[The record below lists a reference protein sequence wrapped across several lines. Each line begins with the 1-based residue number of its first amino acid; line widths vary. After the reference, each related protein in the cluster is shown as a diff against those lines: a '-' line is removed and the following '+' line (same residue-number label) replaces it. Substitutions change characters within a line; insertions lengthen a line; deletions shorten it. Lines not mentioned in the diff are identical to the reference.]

1 MTSGH
6 LRAELRG
13 RAGWLTL
20 TRPDRLNALTLPMV
34 RAMTAALRGWG
45 ADPAVGLVV
54 IEGKGGRAFCAGG
67 DVRAVC
73 RLRDAGLDPET
84 RAFFLEE
91 YRLNL
96 AIHRFPH
103 PYVALMDGIAMG
115 GGVGIS
121 VHGSHRVATEATRI
135 AMPETG
141 IGFFP
146 DVGASYLLSRLPGAF
161 GPFLGLTGTA
171 VGPGDALALGL
182 ATHFVPRG
190 RLPALREALA
200 GAGSWAE
207 VNRALEGL
215 SGPAGPAPL
224 WQRRAEIERA
234 FGQERVEDVLEKLA
248 DMAREGSDW
257 ARRTR
262 DELLAK
268 SPTSLKVT
276 WEALRR
282 GRNLD
287 LASCLAMEYRLVCRF
302 LAARDFCE
310 GVRAVLEDRD
320 GRPRW
325 DPPDL
330 SRVSDEAVAAYFA
343 PLPPGEE
350 WSPGP

>member
-1 MTSGH
+1 MTAEH
-6 LRAELRG
+6 LRAERRG

-20 TRPDRLNALTLPMV
+20 SRPDRLNALTLPMV
-34 RAMTAALRGWG
+34 RAMTAALRGWE

-54 IEGKGGRAFCAGG
+54 TEGEGGRAFCAGG

-73 RLRDAGLDPET
+73 RLREAGLAPET

-96 AIHRFPH
+96 AIHRFPK
-103 PYVALMDGIAMG
+103 PYLALMDGVTMG

-121 VHGSHRVATEATRI
+121 VHGFHRVATEATRI

-146 DVGASYLLSRLPGAF
+146 DVGASYLLPRLPAAF
-161 GPFLGLTGTA
+161 GPFLGLTGAA

-182 ATHFVPRG
+182 ATHFVPRD
-190 RLPALREALA
+190 RLPRLREALA
-200 GAGSWAE
+200 HAGTRAE
-207 VNRALEGL
+207 VGQALEGL

-224 WQRRAEIERA
+224 WDRRAEIERA
-234 FGQERVEDVLEKLA
+234 FGQRRLDEVLEELA
-248 DMAREGSDW
+248 LMAREGSDW

-262 DELLAK
+262 EDLLRK
-268 SPTSLKVT
+268 SPTGLKVT

-282 GRNLD
+282 GRSLD

-330 SRVSDEAVAAYFA
+330 ERVSDEAAAAFFE